1 MEAVARRC
9 LAEPRRLARLLSAK
23 VQDQQQLN
31 AEPET
36 KNPEAPRAAWP
47 SASSAPSRQMPA
59 RRDAWRCFSTCAQ
72 RAGVPRG
79 PPGSSS
85 CAAAARGGPHADG
98 AHTRYDTAVEIFVHE
113 LDRIAG
119 DGVVTCS
126 PSHHP
131 HPNPGSGGSA
141 PRPRAANNPRGPCRF
156 CASVTRARRPRCS
169 RSSASS
175 AGGSSCRSAGRAPPA
190 CAAPGG
196 AAGGRA
202 RAAPPGWWLAFAR
215 VQLVRGEG
223 RDVSSL
229 YGEKDETCPVS
240 TGKGGEGGVRRRVC
254 DEAAQP
260 DLPGAPVGAR
270 HVRWAHLVGR
280 SSLDAAL

>member
-141 PRPRAANNPRGPCRF
+141 PR
-156 CASVTRARRPRCS
+156 VTR
-169 RSSASS
+169 
-175 AGGSSCRSAGRAPPA
+175 
-190 CAAPGG
+190 
-196 AAGGRA
+196 
-202 RAAPPGWWLAFAR
+202 
-215 VQLVRGEG
+215 E
-223 RDVSSL
+223 
-229 YGEKDETCPVS
+229 
-240 TGKGGEGGVRRRVC
+240 
-254 DEAAQP
+254 
-260 DLPGAPVGAR
+260 APVGSAR
-270 HVRWAHLVGR
+270 ASHALGGR
-280 SSLDAAL
+280 GALAAPLPPPPLPFVLSGHAASLTPY